1 MKKSSSPSPS
11 SPSRFCC
18 RGCLAPTQ
26 STSREYDAAG
36 NVIKETVTS
45 KSIVKTV
52 AESTKDK
59 LVYLNGQSW
68 LAGIR
73 AIPRGGTA
81 ENPMGTLEILAGRSD
96 KTMLTM
102 PLEKTSDVAAA
113 TNGIEVITTAVC
125 AGDITLS
132 ATGVSGR
139 YSRRIGCC
147 GESSL
152 VFTVP

>member
-73 AIPRGGTA
+73 AIPRGG
-81 ENPMGTLEILAGRSD
+81 RR
-96 KTMLTM
+96 KTRWELWKFS
-102 PLEKTSDVAAA
+102 PAD
-113 TNGIEVITTAVC
+113 
-125 AGDITLS
+125 
-132 ATGVSGR
+132 
-139 YSRRIGCC
+139 RIKRC
-147 GESSL
+147 
-152 VFTVP
+152 